1 MVGHPGHGG
10 QAATGR
16 NGISTYTALMNSSRN
31 PGIFEGA
38 TLLAPLTKGG
48 NLPFRRLCV
57 ELGAR
62 VTVSE
67 MAVARD
73 VVRGKRQEMAL
84 LRRAPDEPCFGVQ
97 LADRHPEQLGE
108 ATRIA
113 VERGADFVD
122 LNLGCPID
130 LFCRRGL
137 GAALLRKPGK
147 VGALVGAM
155 REAVDVPVTIK
166 MRLGYDDDK
175 PRFMDVARA
184 AIDAGV
190 DAITLHGRSRSQRY
204 RRAADWSHVAE
215 LVEAVDVPVIGNGD
229 ILTWRD
235 AEHRRG
241 QSGCAGVM
249 VARGALIKPWIFREI
264 ADGRDYLLSPEDR
277 LDVLRRYRSL
287 ALAHFR
293 DDERGRRNV
302 RLFLDWHLDFLAR
315 YRAAPAAAPDADDHP
330 LIQTR
335 DDALDLPETPEGWVQ
350 SSDREQHARLAEWL
364 IEEIDRDPESRES
377 WDETPASVIL
387 ERIEGASIV
396 NP

>member
-1 MVGHPGHGG
+1 M
-10 QAATGR
+10 
-16 NGISTYTALMNSSRN
+16 
-31 PGIFEGA
+31 
-38 TLLAPLTKGG
+38 LLAPLTRGG

-73 VVRGKRQEMAL
+73 VVKGKRQEMAL

-97 LADRHPEQLGE
+97 LADRQPPQLAE

-147 VGALVGAM
+147 VGTLVAAM

-166 MRLGYDDDK
+166 MRLGYEDDK

-184 AIDAGV
+184 AIDSGV

-204 RRAADWSHVAE
+204 RRAADWSQVKE
-215 LVEAVDVPVIGNGD
+215 LVQAIEIPVIGNGD
-229 ILTWRD
+229 LLTWQD
-235 AEHRRG
+235 AAHRWRE
-241 QSGCAGVM
+241 SGCAGLM

-264 ADGRDYLLSPEDR
+264 EDQRDYLLSAADR
-277 LDVLRRYRSL
+277 LDLLRRYRSL

-302 RLFLDWHLDFLAR
+302 RGFLDWHLDFLSR
-315 YRAAPAAAPDADDHP
+315 YRPVPSTPPDPENHP

-335 DDALDLPETPEGWVQ
+335 DPELDLPDTPEGWVQ
-350 SSDREQHARLAEWL
+350 SPDRETHGRLADWL
-364 IEEIDRDPESRES
+364 IEELDRDPSSREQ
-377 WDETPASVIL
+377 WDATPASAIL
-387 ERIEGASIV
+387 DRKPGASIV

>member
-1 MVGHPGHGG
+1 MDKDERFRFFG
-10 QAATGR
+10 
-16 NGISTYTALMNSSRN
+16 
-31 PGIFEGA
+31 GA

-57 ELGAR
+57 ELGAQI
-62 VTVSE
+62 TVSE

-73 VVRGKRQEMAL
+73 VVKGKRQEMAL
-84 LRRAPDEPCFGVQ
+84 LRRATEEPRFGVQ
-97 LADRHPEQLGE
+97 LADRNPPQLAE

-113 VERGADFVD
+113 VDRGADFVD

-147 VGALVGAM
+147 VGTLVAAM

-175 PRFMDVARA
+175 PRFMDVAQA
-184 AIDAGV
+184 AIENGV

-204 RRAADWSHVAE
+204 RRAADWSHVSQLA
-215 LVEAVDVPVIGNGD
+215 ASIDVPVIGNGD

-235 AEHRRG
+235 ARHRK
-241 QSGCAGVM
+241 QETGCAALM

-264 ADGRDYLLSPEDR
+264 ADERDYLLSPADR
-277 LDVLRRYRSL
+277 LDILRRYRSL

-302 RLFLDWHLDFLAR
+302 RGFIDWHLDFLSR
-315 YRAAPAAAPDADDHP
+315 YRPAPSTEPDPENHP

-335 DDALDLPETPEGWVQ
+335 DSELDLPDTPEGWVQ
-350 SSDREQHARLAEWL
+350 SSDREAQGRLADWL
-364 IEEIDRDPESRES
+364 IEEVDRVPASREE
-377 WDETPASVIL
+377 WDATPASAIL
-387 ERIEGASIV
+387 DRSSGASIV

>member
-1 MVGHPGHGG
+1 ME
-10 QAATGR
+10 
-16 NGISTYTALMNSSRN
+16 STQRTT
-31 PGIFEGA
+31 IFDGA
-38 TLLAPLTKGG
+38 TMLAPLTKGG

-62 VTVSE
+62 LTVSE

-73 VVRGKRQEMAL
+73 VVKGKRQEMAL
-84 LRRAPDEPCFGVQ
+84 LRRAPEEPCFGIQ
-97 LADRHPEQLGE
+97 LADRNPPQLAE

-137 GAALLRKPGK
+137 GAALLRKAGK
-147 VGALVGAM
+147 VGALVAAM

-166 MRLGYDDDK
+166 MRLGYEDDK
-175 PRFMDVARA
+175 PRFMEVARA
-184 AIDAGV
+184 AIDNGV

-204 RRAADWSHVAE
+204 RRAADWTRIAE

-229 ILTWRD
+229 ILTWQD
-235 AEHRRG
+235 AEYRLREA
-241 QSGCAGVM
+241 GCAGLM
-249 VARGALIKPWIFREI
+249 IARGALIKPWVFREI
-264 ADGRDYLLSPEDR
+264 EEKRDYLLSPTDR
-277 LDVLRRYRSL
+277 LDILRRYRSL

-302 RLFLDWHLDFLAR
+302 RGFLDWHLDFLSR
-315 YRAAPAAAPDADDHP
+315 YRPEPSSPPDPDNHP

-335 DDALDLPETPEGWVQ
+335 DAELDLPDTPEGWVQ
-350 SSDREQHARLAEWL
+350 SSDRAAHGRLADWL
-364 IEEIDRDPESRES
+364 DEELDRDPASREE
-377 WDETPASVIL
+377 WDATPASAIL
-387 ERIEGASIV
+387 DRCTGASIV
-396 NP
+396 SP

>member
-1 MVGHPGHGG
+1 MQPMD
-10 QAATGR
+10 A
-16 NGISTYTALMNSSRN
+16 SRD
-31 PGIFEGA
+31 FQGA
-38 TLLAPLTKGG
+38 TLLAPLTRGG

-57 ELGAR
+57 ELGAG

-73 VVRGKRQEMAL
+73 VVKGKRQEMAL
-84 LRRAPDEPCFGVQ
+84 LRRAPEEPCFGVQ
-97 LADRHPEQLGE
+97 LADRNPPQLAE

-147 VGALVGAM
+147 VGELVAAM
-155 REAVDVPVTIK
+155 RQAVDVPVTIK
-166 MRLGYDDDK
+166 MRLGYDEDK
-175 PRFMDVARA
+175 PRFMEVARA
-184 AIDAGV
+184 AVDAGV

-204 RRAADWSHVAE
+204 RRAADWTHVAQ
-215 LVEAVDVPVIGNGD
+215 LVEAVQVPVIGNGD

-235 AEHRRG
+235 AEHRRRET
-241 QSGCAGVM
+241 GCAALM

-264 ADGRDYLLSPEDR
+264 EDGTDYLLDPAAR
-277 LDVLRRYRSL
+277 LDLLRRYRSL

-293 DDERGRRNV
+293 DDERGRRTV
-302 RLFLDWHLDFLAR
+302 RGFVEWHLDFLSR
-315 YRAAPAAAPDADDHP
+315 YRPVPATEPDPDDHP

-335 DDALDLPETPEGWVQ
+335 DAELDLPDTPEGWIQ
-350 SSDREQHARLAEWL
+350 RSDREAHGRLADWL
-364 IEEIDRDPESRES
+364 MDEVDRDPANREH
-377 WDETPASVIL
+377 WDRTPASAVL
-387 ERIEGASIV
+387 ERAGAAGS
-396 NP
+396 